1 MTSAHSPVLPADR
14 EVDAGGL
21 RTHYLEAG
29 EGDALLLL
37 HGSGPGVSAA
47 SNWGGV
53 IDALAEHRRVIAMD
67 FAGFGD
73 SEKTRDGAYDIKLWQ
88 RQLLAFLDALEL
100 ASVPIVG
107 NSFGGA
113 MALAASMR
121 HPDRVERLVLMGTP
135 VGEYPLT
142 DGLRGAREYDGTRKN
157 LREVLERLTYDP
169 SLVTEK
175 MLDRRHAS
183 SVVPRAQDALRAL
196 IPASVPGSKPTIVK
210 GIPEHHLSSV
220 RAPTLVLHGR
230 DDRVVP
236 FELGLRL
243 LNGIEDSELHAFG
256 RCGHWVQ
263 LERRDDFL
271 RLVLEFVGRAR

>member
-1 MTSAHSPVLPADR
+1 MTSAHSPVLPADC

-169 SLVTEK
+169 SLVTEE

>member
-1 MTSAHSPVLPADR
+1 MTSAPSPVLPPDR

-169 SLVTEK
+169 SLVTEE

-183 SVVPRAQDALRAL
+183 SVVPHAQDALRAL
-196 IPASVPGSKPTIVK
+196 IPASVPGSKSTIVK
-210 GIPEHHLSSV
+210 GIPEHHLASV

-263 LERRDDFL
+263 LERRDAFL